1 MFSGCKKKKT
11 EEKTFEKLL
20 VENNFKMFVY
30 CPSLQVSLNSKKVV
44 YYLDEDQEVT
54 CAKEAF
60 DRSLDIVTFQL

>member
-1 MFSGCKKKKT
+1 M
-11 EEKTFEKLL
+11 